1 MLVPGSQVHAL
12 ETSPQTLK
20 VEKSIAVQSSALY
33 LRLVAVYIY
42 IGNAI
47 LETRYTNANLM

>member
-47 LETRYTNANLM
+47 LETIPMPI